1 MFTTIDHFFYND
13 LAGIQGPAYFSPDA
27 VTPGFKQIIIQP
39 FVPQGLN
46 YAKAWHKTVRGTIF
60 SQWHYQEDEFTLK
73 VSIPV
78 NSTAKIC
85 VPKIG
90 FKHVTITENNILIWE
105 KGKLLEGVEGIFAA
119 AETDDYVTFETGS
132 GSYRFQWR
140 KTR

>member
-1 MFTTIDHFFYND
+1 MNPLTWTEPILAILDQPRSLYHGD
-13 LAGIQGPAYFSPDA
+13 LS
-27 VTPGFKQIIIQP
+27 
-39 FVPQGLN
+39 
-46 YAKAWHKTVRGTIF
+46 
-60 SQWHYQEDEFTLK
+60 
-73 VSIPV
+73 SILL
-78 NSTAKIC
+78 
-85 VPKIG
+85 PKIG